1 MGEFINLSDSEEIL
15 LLNSP
20 NTSVF
25 ENSTEQ
31 LVLEAQKVSIL
42 ENTEEEDSLLLD
54 NNENVFIDPI
64 VEIIDKPDE
73 ECGDCVS
80 SSYGEWDQF
89 GYFKKENYLS
99 ELASEYE
106 RAMARKNLGIAD
118 SYAMLWG
125 NISGNIVN
133 QADLINWVES
143 YYRDNTNKLISDINT
158 VLNTWQQNI
167 NLELSYKANINSPSF
182 SGIPT
187 APLPSLENN
196 TAQIATTE
204 WVNAKLNG
212 LGVIN
217 NSLATLNINPQ
228 SALLGDGPVDIT
240 VTWEYNAAIS
250 EQYINNNI
258 LPLDSRY
265 YLLTNVSADQVI
277 SLKFKVNNVFYE
289 VSKNFIIYTPFLYGK
304 NLVTLYKTKD
314 NEFSVEALSNEYI
327 YVLVPGHSDAII
339 SVNGWAGGFKLEG
352 SKLYNDV
359 LYYIYKSVNH
369 SLGRCKIKVEW

>member
-31 LVLEAQKVSIL
+31 LILEAQKVSIP
-42 ENTEEEDSLLLD
+42 ENNEEDSLLLD
-54 NNENVFIDPI
+54 NNENIFIEPI
-64 VEIIDKPDE
+64 VEIIDNPDE

-106 RAMARKNLGIAD
+106 RAVARKNLGIAD

-125 NISGNIVN
+125 NISGNIMN
-133 QADLINWVES
+133 QPDLIEWVKEYYTTNINRIVADLNE
-143 YYRDNTNKLISDINT
+143 
-158 VLNTWQQNI
+158 VLNAWEQNI

-228 SALLGDGPVDIT
+228 SIFLGDGPADIT
-240 VTWEYNAAIS
+240 ITWEYNATIS
-250 EQYINNNI
+250 EQYINNNV

-277 SLKFKVNNVFYE
+277 SLKFKVNNIFYE

-314 NEFSVEALSNEYI
+314 NEISIEALSNEYI
-327 YVLVPGHSDAII
+327 YVCVPGHPDAIM

>member
-31 LVLEAQKVSIL
+31 LILETQKVSIL

-158 VLNTWQQNI
+158 VLNT
-167 NLELSYKANINSPSF
+167 
-182 SGIPT
+182 
-187 APLPSLENN
+187 
-196 TAQIATTE
+196 
-204 WVNAKLNG
+204 
-212 LGVIN
+212 
-217 NSLATLNINPQ
+217 
-228 SALLGDGPVDIT
+228 
-240 VTWEYNAAIS
+240 
-250 EQYINNNI
+250 
-258 LPLDSRY
+258 
-265 YLLTNVSADQVI
+265 
-277 SLKFKVNNVFYE
+277 
-289 VSKNFIIYTPFLYGK
+289 
-304 NLVTLYKTKD
+304 
-314 NEFSVEALSNEYI
+314 
-327 YVLVPGHSDAII
+327 
-339 SVNGWAGGFKLEG
+339 
-352 SKLYNDV
+352 
-359 LYYIYKSVNH
+359 
-369 SLGRCKIKVEW
+369 

>member
-31 LVLEAQKVSIL
+31 LILEAQKVSIP
-42 ENTEEEDSLLLD
+42 ENNEEDSLLLD
-54 NNENVFIDPI
+54 NNENIFIEPI
-64 VEIIDKPDE
+64 VEIIDNPDE

-106 RAMARKNLGIAD
+106 RAVARKNLGIAD

-125 NISGNIVN
+125 NISGNIMN
-133 QADLINWVES
+133 QPDLIEWVKEYYTTNINRIVADLNE
-143 YYRDNTNKLISDINT
+143 
-158 VLNTWQQNI
+158 VLNAWEQNI

-228 SALLGDGPVDIT
+228 SIFLGDGPADIT
-240 VTWEYNAAIS
+240 VTWEYNATIS
-250 EQYINNNI
+250 EQYINNNV

-265 YLLTNVSADQVI
+265 YLLTNVSTDQVI

-314 NEFSVEALSNEYI
+314 NEISIEALSNEYI
-327 YVLVPGHSDAII
+327 YDLVPGHPDAII
-339 SVNGWAGGFKLEG
+339 SVNG
-352 SKLYNDV
+352 
-359 LYYIYKSVNH
+359 
-369 SLGRCKIKVEW
+369 

>member
-31 LVLEAQKVSIL
+31 LILEAQKVSIP
-42 ENTEEEDSLLLD
+42 ENNEEDSLLLD
-54 NNENVFIDPI
+54 NNENIFIEPI
-64 VEIIDKPDE
+64 VEIIDNPDE

-106 RAMARKNLGIAD
+106 RAVARKNLGIAD

-125 NISGNIVN
+125 NISGNIMN
-133 QADLINWVES
+133 QPDLINWVEE
-143 YYRDNTNKLISDINT
+143 YYTTNINRIVADLNE
-158 VLNTWQQNI
+158 VLNSWEQNI

-196 TAQIATTE
+196 TSQIATTE
-204 WVNAKLNG
+204 WVNAKLSE
-212 LGVIN
+212 LGTTN
-217 NSLATLNINPQ
+217 NSLATLSINPQ
-228 SALLGDGPVDIT
+228 SIFLGDGPVDIAI
-240 VTWEYNAAIS
+240 TWKYNATIS
-250 EQYINNNI
+250 EQYINNNV

-265 YLLTNVSADQVI
+265 YLLTNVSTDKVI
-277 SLKFKVNNVFYE
+277 NLKFKVNNVFYE

-314 NEFSVEALSNEYI
+314 NEISIEALSNEYI
-327 YVLVPGHSDAII
+327 YVLVPGHPDAIM
-339 SVNGWAGGFKLEG
+339 SVNG
-352 SKLYNDV
+352 
-359 LYYIYKSVNH
+359 
-369 SLGRCKIKVEW
+369 